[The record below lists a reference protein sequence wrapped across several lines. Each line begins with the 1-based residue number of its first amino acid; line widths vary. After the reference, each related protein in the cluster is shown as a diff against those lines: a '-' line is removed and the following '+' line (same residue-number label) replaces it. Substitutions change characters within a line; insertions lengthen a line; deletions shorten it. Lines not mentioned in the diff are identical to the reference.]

1 MFDAATRILLLDRY
15 ATILKQLVHV
25 TGAVAN
31 NGTPVPTS
39 VVETMQG
46 RMARTL

>member
-1 MFDAATRILLLDRY
+1 MNYISILFNFTDLP
-15 ATILKQLVHV
+15 QPVHV

-31 NGTPVPTS
+31 NGTHVPTS

-46 RMARTL
+46 RMVIMVRTL